1 MAAGSSRIGP
11 HRHARTHSR
20 QSPFTWFRPACG
32 ARCTQSAAW
41 NVRPPW
47 DLLPRPLTPGNPSA
61 SSGHEPTT
69 GTESTKAQNRA
80 GEKNNNSISISKA
93 QKRVREASRTANR
106 CRHEAR
112 RVSCMRH
119 VPSPRPPCATSPFP
133 SFRSRGRPSPQSRA
147 QRSRHE
153 PCVHHGCIAGG
164 SHHDL
169 RERCRPDKGFP
180 SIWRSL
186 SVANILEMAL
196 PEVGSAYRSISDAAV

>member
-1 MAAGSSRIGP
+1 MVLTDT
-11 HRHARTHSR
+11 HARTHVSLRSPGSALLAALDARSR
-20 QSPFTWFRPACG
+20 PHGTC
-32 ARCTQSAAW
+32 
-41 NVRPPW
+41 
-47 DLLPRPLTPGNPSA
+47 DLLGICFPRPLTPGNPSA

-93 QKRVREASRTANR
+93 QKRVRESSRTANR

-133 SFRSRGRPSPQSRA
+133 SFRSRGRLSPQSRA
-147 QRSRHE
+147 QRSCHE

-196 PEVGSAYRSISDAAV
+196 PEIGSAYRSISDAAV